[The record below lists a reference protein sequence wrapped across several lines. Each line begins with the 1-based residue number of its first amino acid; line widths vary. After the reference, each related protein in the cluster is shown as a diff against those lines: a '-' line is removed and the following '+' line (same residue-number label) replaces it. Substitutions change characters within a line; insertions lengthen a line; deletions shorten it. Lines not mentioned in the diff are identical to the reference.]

1 MGYEM
6 NTWTPVGKSTYELVL
21 IFGYAWLVAAPFV
34 YIGWRLFVAFM
45 TIPARMIGWFA
56 GETATHAKR
65 QYKKG

>member
-1 MGYEM
+1 MELS
-6 NTWTPVGKSTYELVL
+6 TWSPTDHTIGELVL
-21 IFGYAWLVAAPFV
+21 AFGFAWICIAPFV

-45 TIPARMIGWFA
+45 TIPARMVGWFA